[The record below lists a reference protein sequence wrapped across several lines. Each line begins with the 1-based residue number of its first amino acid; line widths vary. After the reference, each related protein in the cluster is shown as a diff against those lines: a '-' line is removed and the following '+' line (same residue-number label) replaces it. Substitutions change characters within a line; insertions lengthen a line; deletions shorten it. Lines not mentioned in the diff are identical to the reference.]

1 MAKTDFKYSDQD
13 FFRSVAPDYGKYL
26 ARTHLKN
33 FVVDSGDKWK
43 MGSVGTKPSMVY
55 FDGVEGTSVA
65 NSGAVSSAKDFYY
78 DTGEDILYIYVATA
92 SDDPNDDE
100 VIEIG
105 EDKDTFID
113 QQLVNASMML
123 NSLITSVVTP
133 IPKTFVYNDT
143 EGTETPEYDY
153 FIKRAECLLAFSNM
167 ANAEG
172 DYEVADRMYEMVA
185 NIDKTGIVDR
195 INDGSIKLAF
205 ERESADVKGRIIRGS
220 VAGTMEL
227 TELSGN
233 WTGSRYERLKIE
245 CTVTGGYGVSKFKV
259 WSSNSDKLY
268 GTESGEQFI
277 TGNMQSMG
285 GMYGRFEG
293 NSATDGDIWYI
304 EVKNDEPTNAS
315 SGSIELWR

>member
-13 FFRSVAPDYGKYL
+13 FFRSVAPDYGKFL
-26 ARTHLKN
+26 SRLHLKN
-33 FVVDSGDKWK
+33 FVVDSSDRWK

-55 FDGVEGTSVA
+55 FNGIEGTSVA
-65 NSGAVSSAKDFYY
+65 SSGAVSSAKDFYY
-78 DTGEDILYIYVATA
+78 DTDDDILYIYVTAT
-92 SDDPNDDE
+92 SNDPNDDE

-113 QQLVNASMML
+113 QQLVNGAMML

-133 IPKTFVYNDT
+133 IPKTFIYNDD
-143 EGTETPEYDY
+143 EGSELPEYDY
-153 FIKRAECLLAFSNM
+153 FLKRAECLLAYSNM

-172 DYEVADRMYEMVA
+172 EFELADRLYEQVT
-185 NIDKTGIVDR
+185 NVDKTGIVDR

-205 ERESADVKGRIIRGS
+205 ERESVDVKGRIIKGV

-227 TELSGN
+227 TELSGT

-245 CTVTGGYGVSKFKV
+245 CTVTGAYGVGKFKV
-259 WSSNSDKLY
+259 WSSNSEKLY
-268 GTESGEQFI
+268 GTEGAEQFI
-277 TGNMQSMG
+277 TGQMQSMG

-293 NSATDGDIWYI
+293 DSCEDGDIWFV